1 MININ
6 KLKEEQERL
15 AGKII
20 LTDQFEK
27 IEKIAGID
35 FIYTN
40 EEIICSIVVIDFKT
54 LKVFE
59 SKHDIQTQSFPYIP
73 GFLDYRVALVT
84 QKAFEKL
91 NIKPDIAMISANGI
105 MHPRKFGAASSLGL
119 FLDVPTI
126 GITKKKLCGYE
137 VGDSVYIDKEVVG
150 KIIETKEKAKPI
162 YVSQGHRISLKTMME
177 IVKEMMKGHKLPE
190 PLYLA
195 HKYGNK
201 VKAKITAA
209 HDKDPKAPDET
220 NTINI
225 DEDDKKESDDKEN
238 KMLL

>member
-20 LTDQFEK
+20 YTDQFEK

-40 EEIICSIVVIDFKT
+40 EDIICSIVVIDFKT
-54 LKVFE
+54 LKVIE
-59 SKHDIQTQSFPYIP
+59 STYDVQKQNFPYIP
-73 GFLDYRVALVT
+73 GFLDYRIAPVT

-91 NIKPDIAMISANGI
+91 KNRPNIAMVSANGI

-126 GITKKKLCGYE
+126 GVAKKKLCGNE

-150 KIIETKEKAKPI
+150 KTIETKDKAKPI
-162 YVSQGHRISLKTMME
+162 FVSQGHRISLKTMME

-201 VKAKITAA
+201 VKMRLAAKTTSQT
-209 HDKDPKAPDET
+209 DAPS
-220 NTINI
+220 I
-225 DEDDKKESDDKEN
+225 S
-238 KMLL
+238 